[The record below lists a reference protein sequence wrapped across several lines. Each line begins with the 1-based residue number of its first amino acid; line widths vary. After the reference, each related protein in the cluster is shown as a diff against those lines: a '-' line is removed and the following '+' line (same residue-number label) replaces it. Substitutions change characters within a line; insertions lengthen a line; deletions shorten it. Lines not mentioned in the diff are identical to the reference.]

1 MLGKVYY
8 MDESN
13 RTDKEIL
20 GKGLKQMGI
29 CLILMFAGPTLLHLT
44 LNNKEKPLY
53 IPLLIVSIILC
64 ISAIVFLFIGINT
77 ILNSIFK
84 KKK

>member
-1 MLGKVYY
+1 
-8 MDESN
+8 MDENN
-13 RTDKEIL
+13 RTDKAIL
-20 GKGLKQMGI
+20 TKGLKQMGI
-29 CLILMFAGPTLLHLT
+29 CAILMFTGPTLIHLT

-64 ISAIVFLFIGINT
+64 ILAISFLFIGINT

-84 KKK
+84 KK